1 MFLVAGLGN
10 PGLQYERSRHNM
22 GYRAADELSRLWK
35 MPFKAERMKGYF
47 TTGRVAGS
55 QAAIIKP
62 TTYMNSSGRCILEA
76 VTRLKVDLSEL
87 IVVFDDMDLPI
98 GKIRL
103 RLQGGPGTHNGMRSI
118 VYELGSE
125 TFMRVRIGIGVPP
138 ENMDAVD
145 YVLGNPQGEE
155 AKLLEEA
162 IIRASEAVDAIV
174 RFGGEEA
181 MQRYNK

>member
-22 GYRAADELSRLWK
+22 GYLTADELSRLWK
-35 MPFKAERMKGYF
+35 MPFKAERMQGYF
-47 TTGRVAGS
+47 ATGKVAGS

-62 TTYMNSSGRCILEA
+62 TTYMNNSGKCLLEA
-76 VTRLKVDLSEL
+76 VTKLKVDLSQF

-98 GKIRL
+98 GKIRI

-125 TFMRVRIGIGVPP
+125 DFIRIRIGIGMPP
-138 ENMDAVD
+138 DDMDSVNF
-145 YVLGNPQGEE
+145 VLGKPQGDEQ
-155 AKLLEEA
+155 KLLDEA
-162 IIRASEAVDAIV
+162 IIRASEAVDTIV
-174 RFGGEEA
+174 RLGGEEA
-181 MQRYNK
+181 MQRFNK